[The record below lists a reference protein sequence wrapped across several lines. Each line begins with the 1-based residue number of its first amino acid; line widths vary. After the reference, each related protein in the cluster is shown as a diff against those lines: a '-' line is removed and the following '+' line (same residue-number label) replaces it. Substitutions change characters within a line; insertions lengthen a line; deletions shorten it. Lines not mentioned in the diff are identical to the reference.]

1 MKVEATENGSIML
14 KEIYAPI
21 GIKTNDGE
29 TIILMMRDSGFEICY
44 ENNWFSLQ
52 KGKIKSFSQI
62 RKENEEKWFN
72 KKEDPEDCLF
82 EY

>member
-1 MKVEATENGSIML
+1 MKVEVSENGNIIL
-14 KEIYAPI
+14 KNIYNPI
-21 GIKTNDGE
+21 GIKTNDDE

-52 KGKIKSFSQI
+52 KGKIKSFSKI
-62 RKENEEKWFN
+62 KKENNKKWYN
-72 KKEDPEDCLF
+72 KKEDAEDCLF